1 MLCVHAWERKREKEG
16 VGGWC
21 LITCLSLCMGELLVW
36 SLRVLVMVWAVRAEE
51 YLVSLGSID

>member
-1 MLCVHAWERKREKEG
+1 MCCVCMLGEGKEKEG
-16 VGGWC
+16 VGVWC